1 MYIYVYLC
9 VCAYIK
15 LYIYIYIYIYIYPV
29 FRDVRKIGFKIDK
42 KAALGKITI
51 TRLEVDRQ
59 AGPNRVEEKDF
70 LVYIYIY
77 IYIYIYTYIYIHIY
91 RYIDI

>member
-1 MYIYVYLC
+1 MYMYIYLYINVYMYIYVYLC
-9 VCAYIK
+9 VCVCAYIK
-15 LYIYIYIYIYIYPV
+15 LYIYPV

-51 TRLEVDRQ
+51 TRLEINRQ
-59 AGPNRVEEKDF
+59 VGPNRVEEKDF

-77 IYIYIYTYIYIHIY
+77 MYVCIYN
-91 RYIDI
+91 